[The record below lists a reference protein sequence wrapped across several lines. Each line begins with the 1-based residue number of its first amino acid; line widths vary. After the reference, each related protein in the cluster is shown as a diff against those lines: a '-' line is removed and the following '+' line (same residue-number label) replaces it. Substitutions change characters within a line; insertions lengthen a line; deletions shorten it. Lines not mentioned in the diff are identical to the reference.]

1 MVSYSDQ
8 LKKYL
13 NQKLWL
19 SQQLLEDQDLV
30 KNNEGY
36 YLFFSK
42 SFKIELAVKVGYK
55 SKKKNQTFEPK
66 L

>member
-1 MVSYSDQ
+1 MNENQQVCGE
-8 LKKYL
+8 LFRPIKKYL

-19 SQQLLEDQDLV
+19 SQHLLEDQDLV

-42 SFKIELAVKVGYK
+42 SFKIELAVKD
-55 SKKKNQTFEPK
+55 
-66 L
+66 